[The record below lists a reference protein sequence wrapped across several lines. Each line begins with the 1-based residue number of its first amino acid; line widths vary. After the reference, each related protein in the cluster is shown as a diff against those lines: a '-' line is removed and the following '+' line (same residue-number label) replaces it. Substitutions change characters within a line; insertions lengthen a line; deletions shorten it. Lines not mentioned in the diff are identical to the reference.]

1 MDEMG
6 TNFSIQADLPEI
18 VYQDDKV
25 LIRLETSGELIRYN
39 GAYNLS
45 AKMCSK
51 SSYKEH
57 ATIR

>member
-25 LIRLETSGELIRYN
+25 VIWIENLERAYPLQWALQLISQDVF
-39 GAYNLS
+39 
-45 AKMCSK
+45 
-51 SSYKEH
+51 
-57 ATIR
+57 